1 MARLVFESILS
12 ILAKVKVV
20 VVGNPLVL
28 KFVAEL
34 NQQPKF
40 VNGLIHLCKM
50 KRSWL
55 LFKKQ

>member
-1 MARLVFESILS
+1 MARLVLESILS

-50 KRSWL
+50 KRRW
-55 LFKKQ
+55 